1 MLPYVQPPAVAT
13 RRIGNEHSGVI
24 EMGIR
29 GGLTVKES
37 RMISAMLA
45 EQESALV
52 AGAKLADAIAT
63 AENIT
68 ITEAFDIVQAAVRS
82 AELETEARA
91 IMLRHASDIA
101 KIANLLQSSNEL
113 PDEATVTTLIRTRC
127 NRPDWSRDD
136 TLTLD
141 GAIFRGILDFAAE
154 EQAAENMPA
163 SPPTEDELK
172 KPPQDSAET
181 PKRRGTK
188 SSGT

>member
-1 MLPYVQPPAVAT
+1 VLPYVQPPAAAT
-13 RRIGNEHSGVI
+13 RRIGNEHSGII

-29 GGLTVKES
+29 GGLTVTES

-45 EQESALV
+45 EHESALV
-52 AGAKLADAIAT
+52 ASAKLADAIAT

-68 ITEAFDIVQAAVRS
+68 ITEAFDIVQAAVRG
-82 AELETEARA
+82 AELET

-101 KIANLLQSSNEL
+101 RIANLLQSSNDL

-127 NRPDWSRDD
+127 NRPDWSHAD
-136 TLTLD
+136 TLGLD

-163 SPPTEDELK
+163 SRPTEDELK

>member
-1 MLPYVQPPAVAT
+1 MLPYVQLPAALH
-13 RRIGNEHSGVI
+13 RRIGNESSGII

-29 GGLTVKES
+29 GGITIKES
-37 RMISAMLA
+37 RMISAMLV
-45 EQESALV
+45 EHESTLV
-52 AGAKLADAIAT
+52 AGAKFAEAIAT

-68 ITEAFDIVQAAVRS
+68 ITEAFDIVQAAVRG
-82 AELETEARA
+82 ADLETEARA
-91 IMLRHASDIA
+91 IMLRHAAEIER
-101 KIANLLQSSNEL
+101 IANLLQRSNDL
-113 PDEATVTTLIRTRC
+113 PDEATVTVLIRTRC
-127 NRPDWSRDD
+127 NLPEWSHAD

-141 GAIFRGILDFAAE
+141 GAIFRGILRFAAE

-181 PKRRGTK
+181 PKRHGTR